1 MRVFELVK
9 AGGWV
14 MVPLILCS
22 IAALAIIGERL
33 WTLRKK
39 FVIPPTLLARSSN
52 GWSGASWAAISCSNY
67 AIARPWGAYWQ
78 RA

>member
-33 WTLRKK
+33 WTLRS
-39 FVIPPTLLARSSN
+39 ISPGSSKL
-52 GWSGASWAAISCSNY
+52 
-67 AIARPWGAYWQ
+67 P
-78 RA
+78 